1 MNPVSASKLA
11 DLCRQTVQT
20 WQDDRVLAVY
30 LYGSAVQGNARPDS
44 DVDVALLDSQDDRIS
59 AADEAR
65 FMDSLERATGRPVDL
80 RMLRD
85 CSPSHQA
92 HILEHGILISAANS
106 QTVER
111 YRKDFFQIYGERL
124 RVPPGSW
131 KDFLVRLAE
140 KPGAAR

>member
-1 MNPVSASKLA
+1 MNPVAALKLA

-20 WQDDRVLAVY
+20 WQDVRVLAVY

-92 HILEHGILISAANS
+92 HILEHGTLIWAANP
-106 QTVER
+106 QAVEQYWTHFLTT
-111 YRKDFFQIYGERL
+111 YRESL
-124 RVPPGSW
+124 HVPAGSW
-131 KDFLVRLAE
+131 KDFLTRLTE
-140 KPGAAR
+140 KPGVAR